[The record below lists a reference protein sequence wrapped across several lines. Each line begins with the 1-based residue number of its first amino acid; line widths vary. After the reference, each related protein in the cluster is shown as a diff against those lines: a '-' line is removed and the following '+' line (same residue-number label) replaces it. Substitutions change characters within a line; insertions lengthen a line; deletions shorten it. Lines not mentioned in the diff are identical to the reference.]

1 MIKRVKALADR
12 WLSRND
18 TIILTLLL
26 LSLTLNVHFGWK
38 LKHLGVNEPT
48 DITVGTR
55 IPTLWATDIRGSTV
69 KLDWGT
75 GSRSTLFYLFSP
87 DCHWCARN
95 LENIKSLS
103 AFLATKYRVIWISPD
118 ASGVAKYVADYHV
131 SVPVYMNP
139 VLKSG
144 SKFSLSGTPKT
155 LIISPDG
162 MVAEVWRGAYTDL
175 IQVEIEKKMRIRLPG
190 LLADLTNLQPVPH

>member
-1 MIKRVKALADR
+1 METQAPRRERTDGHNR
-12 WLSRND
+12 WHPD
-18 TIILTLLL
+18 TNPL
-26 LSLTLNVHFGWK
+26 
-38 LKHLGVNEPT
+38 
-48 DITVGTR
+48 
-55 IPTLWATDIRGSTV
+55 ATDIRGSTV